1 MKALRRRA
9 LGLVFF
15 IVVILFLTLTIMQY
29 NKSFTKFVDI
39 KLATSS
45 AGNALPANADVKA
58 RGLIVGQVRSVEPD
72 IRDGSVVVTL
82 GLQPDKVKMLPTD
95 TTARILPKTLFGER
109 YVALQVPDGQEGSPS
124 DHLTNG
130 DTIDEDVSGN
140 AVELQQLFDQ
150 LLPVLDA
157 IPPADLNIT
166 LSALSKALSG
176 NGERLGTSFEQLN
189 TIFKDINANMPEL
202 QGTLRGLASFSETY
216 SEALPDLV
224 DSLDNLRTTTNTLY
238 ERQGDLRTLIAS
250 VTQVAVDG
258 TNFLT
263 TNRKDLVDLAI
274 QSEPLL
280 SSLAKYS
287 PTFGCTFKNFA
298 GLVPRADV
306 ITGKDTENPGVRV
319 NLQFVNPRGRYL
331 PNQDEPRLFDERGP
345 ICYPQARNGL
355 PFPQYPYGSVN
366 DGSYQPPSRN
376 AGPRDLPVLPEPQ
389 FSGIPSGTIG
399 AAEQQQDPPTN
410 YSDPRNK
417 LQARAIVA
425 ASSGKD
431 PAEIPGWITMV
442 AAPTMQGQQ
451 VSIR

>member
-1 MKALRRRA
+1 MNALRRRA

-15 IVVILFLTLTIMQY
+15 VVVILFLTLTIMQY
-29 NKSFTKFVDI
+29 NKSFTNFVNV
-39 KLATSS
+39 KLSTTS

-58 RGLIVGQVRSVEPD
+58 RGLIVGEVRSVEPD
-72 IRDGSVVVTL
+72 IKDGSVVVTL
-82 GLQPDKVKMLPTD
+82 GLQPDKAKLLPTD

-109 YVALQVPDGQEGSPS
+109 FVSLQIPEGQEGTAD
-124 DHLTNG
+124 DHLTGG
-130 DTIDEDVSGN
+130 DLIEEDKSGN

-150 LLPVLDA
+150 LLPVLEA

-280 SSLAKYS
+280 TALARYS
-287 PTFGCTFKNFA
+287 PTFGCTFENFA
-298 GLVPRADV
+298 GLVPEADV
-306 ITGKDTENPGVRV
+306 ITGKGTENPGVRV

-331 PNQDEPRLFDERGP
+331 PNQDEPRLFDQRGP
-345 ICYPQARNGL
+345 ICYPQPGNGR

-366 DGSYQPPSRN
+366 DGSYQVPSRN
-376 AGPRDLPVLPEPQ
+376 AGPRNLPVLPEPQ
-389 FSGIPSGTIG
+389 FSGAPSGTIG
-399 AAEQQQDPPTN
+399 EAEQQQDPPTN

-417 LQARAIVA
+417 LQMRAIVA

-431 PAEIPGWITMV
+431 PAEVPGWITMA
-442 AAPTMQGQQ
+442 AAPMMQGQQ

>member
-1 MKALRRRA
+1 MQALRRRA

-15 IVVILFLTLTIMQY
+15 IVVALFLTLTIMQY
-29 NKSFTKFVDI
+29 NKSFSSTVDV
-39 KLATSS
+39 KLATNS
-45 AGNALPANADVKA
+45 AGNALPSNADVKA
-58 RGLIVGQVRSVEPD
+58 RGLIVGTVTDVQPN
-72 IRDGSVVVTL
+72 IKDGSVIVTL
-82 GLQPDKVKMLPTD
+82 ALQPDKVDLLPTD

-109 YVALQVPDGQEGSPS
+109 YVALQVPDGQEGSKG

-130 DTIDEDVSGN
+130 STIDEDKSGN
-140 AVELQQLFDQ
+140 AVELQQLFDE

-157 IPPADLNIT
+157 IPPADLNVT

-176 NGERLGTSFEQLN
+176 NGEKLGTSFEQLN
-189 TIFKDINANMPEL
+189 TIFKEINKNMPEL
-202 QGTLRGLASFSETY
+202 QGTLRGLASFSQTY

-250 VTQVAVDG
+250 VTQVAIDG

-280 SSLAKYS
+280 TALAKQS
-287 PTFGCTFKNFA
+287 PAFGCTFKNFA
-298 GLVPRADV
+298 GLVPEANV
-306 ITGKDTENPGVRV
+306 ITGLGTENPGVRV

-345 ICYPQARNGL
+345 ICYPLATNGR
-355 PFPQYPYGSVN
+355 PFPQYPAGSVN

-376 AGPRDLPVLPEPQ
+376 AGPRNIPEQPAAQ
-389 FSGIPSGTIG
+389 YSGVPAGT
-399 AAEQQQDPPTN
+399 ATEQQPTTN
-410 YSDPRNK
+410 YNDPRNK
-417 LQARAIVA
+417 LQMQAIVA
-425 ASSGKD
+425 ASAGKE
-431 PAEIPGWITMV
+431 PSEVPGWITLLT
-442 AAPTMQGQQ
+442 APTMQGQQ
-451 VSIR
+451 VTIR